1 MTCVR
6 VIRDLTRCLLSY
18 VYREVFL
25 CTASWVYRGRPQF
38 LRPISWTM
46 KTIRP
51 SRPCLRSPSL
61 YPSSGSSGP
70 CLPPLDLLSLL
81 VSCTIRVRAL
91 HATLL
96 SLSLSLSPLSPSLSR
111 YFFPPL
117 CTARTLR
124 MVKTTIHTQI
134 QKVRTIAQP
143 NPGFMRQLE
152 QYQCLLEQQTTAAG
166 AKKSVGVGIHLA
178 RKSVNHTDNLAI

>member
-1 MTCVR
+1 MHCFMGISRSTTVLAAYLMDHENYSAKQA
-6 VIRDLTRCLLSY
+6 VSQVSLLVS
-18 VYREVFL
+18 L
-25 CTASWVYRGRPQF
+25 LW
-38 LRPISWTM
+38 LLWT
-46 KTIRP
+46 
-51 SRPCLRSPSL
+51 LSP
-61 YPSSGSSGP
+61 SSGP
-70 CLPPLDLLSLL
+70 CLSPCILHYPS
-81 VSCTIRVRAL
+81 SC
-91 HATLL
+91 ATRYT
-96 SLSLSLSPLSPSLSR
+96 SLSLAFSVSSFSLSVSL
-111 YFFPPL
+111 FLPFPPL

-152 QYQCLLEQQTTAAG
+152 QYQCLLEQQKTAAA

>member
-1 MTCVR
+1 MDHEKYSAKQAVSL
-6 VIRDLTRCLLSY
+6 VSLLVS
-18 VYREVFL
+18 L
-25 CTASWVYRGRPQF
+25 LW
-38 LRPISWTM
+38 LLWT
-46 KTIRP
+46 
-51 SRPCLRSPSL
+51 LSPSL
-61 YPSSGSSGP
+61 YPA
-70 CLPPLDLLSLL
+70 LSEF
-81 VSCTIRVRAL
+81 VRYTL
-91 HATLL
+91 HF
-96 SLSLSLSPLSPSLSR
+96 SLSLSVSSFSLSV
-111 YFFPPL
+111 FLFLLFPPL